1 MASLVEELVNI
12 LNKEQVLYDE
22 LTEICKKKTQIIVAA
37 DIPALE
43 ALTVIEQ
50 EKTDEL
56 LSYSNKQIQILTDI
70 KNVLGKVEDKIT
82 VTTLIGFLG
91 SQPEVQ
97 KKLTIA
103 RDNLVASA
111 KKMQTINAQNEILL
125 KQAIEMTEFDITLF
139 KSMRQAPQTANYN
152 KNALNTGTILGG
164 SIFEAK
170 Q

>member
-12 LNKEQVLYDE
+12 LNQEQILYE
-22 LTEICKKKTQIIVAA
+22 TLTEICKQKTQIIVAA

-56 LSYSNKQIQILTDI
+56 LSYANKQAQILTDI
-70 KNVLGKVEDKIT
+70 KNVLGKAEEHIT

-164 SIFEAK
+164 SSFEAK